1 MREVACQ
8 FGEQGRLHGVV
19 TSPDCPDVSA
29 PMLVLVSA
37 GLMAKAG
44 PYRLYTQIAR
54 DLAGKGI
61 CTLRFDL
68 GGIGNSEQID
78 PSLPLIE
85 RTRIDIHDAVEY
97 VVQTFGP
104 AGVVLAGLCSG
115 AEDSFRY
122 AADDARVHGVILI
135 DPHAYV
141 TAGWYM
147 RRIFSRH
154 FLNRVVYKFLRVA
167 RMIDLGEEGMRG
179 SQAEGFEG
187 DLINYQYMNRDE
199 AGSILSKLIACGTRF
214 HYIYTGG
221 LIDRFNH
228 RRQFYRMFDGVDFR
242 GLETV
247 THLPTIE
254 HVQVFDEDRRLL
266 IDTISGWISHEL
278 SPGQTASATHR

>member
-1 MREVACQ
+1 
-8 FGEQGRLHGVV
+8 
-19 TSPDCPDVSA
+19 
-29 PMLVLVSA
+29 MLILVSA
-37 GLMAKAG
+37 GLMSKSG

-54 DLAGKGI
+54 DLAGKEI
-61 CTLRFDL
+61 RTLRFDL

-85 RTRIDIHDAVEY
+85 RTRVDIHDAIEY
-97 VVQTFGP
+97 VAQTFAPSGI
-104 AGVVLAGLCSG
+104 VLAGLCSG

-122 AADDARVHGVILI
+122 AAEDARVQGVVLI

-141 TAGWYM
+141 TAGWRF

-154 FLNRVVYKFLRVA
+154 FLNRIVYKILRVA
-167 RMIDLGEEGMRG
+167 RLIDLGEEGQRDN
-179 SQAEGFEG
+179 QAEGFEG
-187 DLINYQYMNRDE
+187 DLINYQYMDRDE
-199 AGSILSKLIACGTRF
+199 ARSILKKLIARGTRF

-221 LIDRFNH
+221 MIDKFNH
-228 RRQFYRMFDGVDFR
+228 RSQFYRMFDGVDFR

-278 SPGQTASATHR
+278 SSGGTASATRG